1 MKPLKE
7 YKLTSTKQAAYIPIL
22 DEEPSFAAKFL
33 TKKYLKKAYKLLTET
48 FNEIN
53 NNNPYHL
60 PLYYTILN
68 SGYNFNWFID
78 FFREIES
85 ILHKEQAFIDHTK
98 CPAQLEEILEV
109 YQPYNISPVSKA
121 NVVLYYSST
130 NVKNRIPINNYRM
143 KYIGANYDLSEFQ
156 DEQYPGWYL
165 LSETTIFEQYNEK
178 TNVRVRI
185 EFNGGRFHYFT
196 AGASDNWQYIDA
208 PKEMDHVVSALI
220 FRNVL
225 SE

>member
-1 MKPLKE
+1 MKPIKE
-7 YKLTSTKQAAYIPIL
+7 YKISSKKQAAYIPIL
-22 DEEPSFAAKFL
+22 DAEPSFAAKFL
-33 TKKYLKKAYKLLTET
+33 TKKDLKKAYKLLTET
-48 FNEIN
+48 FREIN
-53 NNNPYHL
+53 NNEPYHL

-68 SGYNFNWFID
+68 SGYNFTWFVN
-78 FFREIES
+78 FFRTIES
-85 ILHKEQAFIDHTK
+85 ILRKRPIHIDLTK
-98 CPAQLEEILEV
+98 CPIQLEEKLEV
-109 YQPYNISPVSKA
+109 YQPYKA
-121 NVVLYYSST
+121 HLESDSSYRLYYLSS
-130 NVKNRIPINNYRM
+130 NVRDRIPINNYRI

-156 DEQYPGWYL
+156 DDQYPGWYL

-185 EFNGGRFHYFT
+185 EFNGGRFHYFI

-225 SE
+225 S